1 MNLGENTAL
10 SISYPE
16 RTNLYIN
23 NINSKNKNQIEL
35 LIKDGLI
42 SCKNEEDFYISV
54 ISFNTLYSFYQVI
67 DSYNNNFNV
76 YHNGVKTS
84 YSIPYGNISVYTIID
99 YFNSIKNSTDII
111 IGYDKIRNIFTF
123 SKQNQNHTVVL
134 ELINCHSLLGFRKT
148 ETSITIPPNSS
159 ITSSIP
165 INVMSITNLF
175 LHLDA
180 GYDLSIN
187 DNNFDNHNLEDTT
200 IKSNNIVC
208 SIPVRECYNGII
220 SYNNN
225 DATTSFNFKCNKQEI
240 IQSLRL
246 SIKDQYDKD
255 VPIGDC
261 YIILQLSKRLNTNP
275 MIIILNEMKDYV
287 LKILLLI
294 SSFFA

>member
-1 MNLGENTAL
+1 MNTAL

-23 NINSKNKNQIEL
+23 NVNSKNKNQIEV

-54 ISFNTLYSFYQVI
+54 ISFNTLYSFYQVM
-67 DSYNNNFNV
+67 DEYNNQFNV
-76 YHNGVKTS
+76 IHNGVKTS
-84 YSIPYGNISVYTIID
+84 YKIPYGNISVTTIVD
-99 YFNSIKNSTDII
+99 YFHSIKNATDII
-111 IGYDKIRNIFTF
+111 ITYDKIKNKFSF
-123 SKQNQNHTVVL
+123 SKQNANHSVVL
-134 ELINCHSLLGFRKT
+134 ELVNCHSLLGFRSN
-148 ETSITIPPNSS
+148 ETSITIPSGSTISS
-159 ITSSIP
+159 TIP

-175 LHLDA
+175 IHLDA
-180 GYDLSIN
+180 GFDLSIN
-187 DNNFDNHNLEDTT
+187 DNNFDNHNLIDTT

-208 SIPVRECYNGII
+208 AIPVRECYNGII

-240 IQSLRL
+240 IQNLRL

-261 YIILQLSKRLNTNP
+261 YVILQLSKRLNINP
-275 MIIILNEMKDYV
+275 MILVLSEIKDYI

-294 SSFFA
+294 SSFFT